1 MTSAV
6 EREQYQDCKLEA
18 TKQQTLRGP
27 AEALALALAS
37 AETQGATECWAHV
50 AQLTGHYTNTA
61 KATRS
66 APPPRHQ

>member
-27 AEALALALAS
+27 AEALALALA
-37 AETQGATECWAHV
+37 TDKLGQ
-50 AQLTGHYTNTA
+50 Y
-61 KATRS
+61 KASWRRPS
-66 APPPRHQ
+66 QS

>member
-27 AEALALALAS
+27 AEALALALAL
-37 AETQGATECWAHV
+37 ATDKLG
-50 AQLTGHYTNTA
+50 QY
-61 KATRS
+61 KASWRRPS
-66 APPPRHQ
+66 QS